1 MRLSR
6 GHAVWRAALALGA
19 ILVLLLTGCGDMSSG
34 ELQRRVA
41 TLESLAA
48 EGELLASEVSR
59 DRTKATFARVRG
71 RELAEDADHE
81 AEKMADATPSDGLA
95 DVRDDA
101 VEQAQALSDAFGTLQ
116 VFPGDEGRAAQVERQ
131 LKRHGDQLS
140 KLAGR
145 L

>member
-1 MRLSR
+1 MWRAVPLALVVALALAGCGDLSR
-6 GHAVWRAALALGA
+6 G
-19 ILVLLLTGCGDMSSG
+19 
-34 ELQRRVA
+34 ELERRVT

-48 EGELLASEVSR
+48 EGQLLAGEVAR
-59 DRTKATFARVRG
+59 DRTKATFARVRA

-101 VEQAQALSDAFGTLQ
+101 VEQAQALADAFGTLQ
-116 VFPGDEGRAAQVERQ
+116 VFPGAEDRAAQVEQ
-131 LKRHGDQLS
+131 MLEKHGAQLS
-140 KLAGR
+140 KLAER